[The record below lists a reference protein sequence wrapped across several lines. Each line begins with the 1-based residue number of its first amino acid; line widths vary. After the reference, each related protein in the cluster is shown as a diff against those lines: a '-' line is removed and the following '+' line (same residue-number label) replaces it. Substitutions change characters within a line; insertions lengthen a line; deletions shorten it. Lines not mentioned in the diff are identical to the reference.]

1 MQPEFGQG
9 ISRYIILPW
18 HVAEIEAIEV
28 ALEFSDFR
36 TVCVHHFLGAIP
48 IFVDLID
55 NHRGVSVDN

>member
-1 MQPEFGQG
+1 VE
-9 ISRYIILPW
+9 L
-18 HVAEIEAIEV
+18 EAMEV

-55 NHRGVSVDN
+55 NHRGVYVDD